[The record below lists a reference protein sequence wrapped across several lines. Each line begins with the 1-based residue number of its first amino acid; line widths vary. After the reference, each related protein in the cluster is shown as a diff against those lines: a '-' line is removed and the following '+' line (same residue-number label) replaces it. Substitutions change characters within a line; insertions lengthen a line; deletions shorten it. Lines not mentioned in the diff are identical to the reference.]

1 MFLTAIMLYRH
12 LANLSRGFKLIREKE
27 KKKKEKAQILAL
39 IQIAITSVTFRK
51 SFNPSGS

>member
-27 KKKKEKAQILAL
+27 KEKKREG
-39 IQIAITSVTFRK
+39 TDF
-51 SFNPSGS
+51 GSYSNSYYLCDL